1 MNRKR
6 VLSSFLTVIIMF
18 SAMLSGVSAQAK
30 GGSWPKGPSTDS
42 LVSGSAIVMEVS
54 TGTVLYG
61 KTFSVHNLPT
71 SCVNNIPLI

>member
-30 GGSWPKGPSTDS
+30 GGSWPKGP
-42 LVSGSAIVMEVS
+42 
-54 TGTVLYG
+54 
-61 KTFSVHNLPT
+61 
-71 SCVNNIPLI
+71 

>member
-42 LVSGSAIVMEVS
+42 LVSGSAIVMEDGS
-54 TGTVLYG
+54 IRYKSGRFDG
-61 KTFSVHNLPT
+61 KF
-71 SCVNNIPLI
+71 